1 MNISKHME
9 KENQKN
15 VYEKT
20 TMPNIDKQYMN
31 VKLDNVVDKIKK
43 DDAKFSKCIDD
54 NCKHQKLIDMAS
66 SKIMRFKPF
75 PMGDAFKELEV
86 VGEYPDYNQEIEF
99 DKIFLSSYLSRK
111 VDANDTIDQL
121 KDIFP
126 DIDITINK
134 DVCFATMKSDNR
146 KQLDKINK
154 IVNKMKKKRMAE
166 EQMTK
171 LVKDTFSPTSFV
183 DFSKSIDNISNPTD
197 KDIIDKDIIDKIK
210 DADKNNK
217 NTTLFA
223 PQVNLKDKTLRPHI
237 KDKNYKYVITK
248 DQDKIINKDMR
259 PESETVYSIDYEYLK
274 EFIDTYDTDCLTI
287 SRINNLIELLNEN
300 MINDDYR
307 NKLLKLRDET
317 LTYFKNINTTSFV
330 LYPVVDI
337 LNKLIITQTP
347 DDITNDDIN
356 NTCKEFFKQTFD
368 ETKTPD
374 MNNTKMNKKKTTL
387 EEFSNNQEQFFDK
400 LHNLCKK
407 KQTEYTRDESP
418 FHNFEKAKGLSFHN
432 TKSKVAWEYMVKH
445 LQSVKDLLN
454 DNEVGNDIKPE
465 VIDEKI
471 GDIIIY
477 MTLIRSM
484 LREDN

>member
-1 MNISKHME
+1 ME

-20 TMPNIDKQYMN
+20 LISDIDKQYMN
-31 VKLDNVVDKIKK
+31 VKLDDAVDKIKK
-43 DDAKFSKCIDD
+43 DDANFPRYIDG
-54 NCKHQKLIDMAS
+54 NCKHQKLIDK
-66 SKIMRFKPF
+66 SKIIKSKPF

-86 VGEYPDYNQEIEF
+86 VGEYSDYNQEIEF

-121 KDIFP
+121 KDIFS

-154 IVNKMKKKRMAE
+154 IQNKKIAE
-166 EQMTK
+166 DQMMK
-171 LVKDTFSPTSFV
+171 LVKDTFYPTSFV
-183 DFSKSIDNISNPTD
+183 DFSKSID
-197 KDIIDKDIIDKIK
+197 KDFIDKDFIDKIK

-223 PQVNLKDKTLRPHI
+223 PQVNLKDKTLKPHI

-274 EFIDTYDTDCLTI
+274 EFIDTYDTDCLTV

-317 LTYFKNINTTSFV
+317 LTYFKNINTTSVF
-330 LYPVVDI
+330 YPVVDI
-337 LNKLIITQTP
+337 LNKLIVTQTP
-347 DDITNDDIN
+347 DDITNNDIN
-356 NTCKEFFKQTFD
+356 NACNELFKQLFD
-368 ETKTPD
+368 ETKTK
-374 MNNTKMNKKKTTL
+374 NTNKKINKKKTTL
-387 EEFSNNQEQFFDK
+387 EEFLNDQTEFFDK